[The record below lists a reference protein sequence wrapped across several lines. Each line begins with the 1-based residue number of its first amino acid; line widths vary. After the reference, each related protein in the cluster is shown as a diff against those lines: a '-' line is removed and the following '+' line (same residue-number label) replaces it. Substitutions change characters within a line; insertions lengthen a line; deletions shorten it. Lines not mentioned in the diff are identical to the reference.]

1 MCDRIFFAC
10 RSVLSPVAP
19 VFGVVAGTTAPGSPR
34 GGAFYAAGGKTYG
47 RRASLAL
54 ETRHFPDS
62 PDHPEFP
69 STVLGP
75 GDRYR
80 HVCVYKFGAR

>member
-1 MCDRIFFAC
+1 MLLRTVARCARLRRGC
-10 RSVLSPVAP
+10 RSDRTGLSPGKRVSCRRRQNLWP
-19 VFGVVAGTTAPGSPR
+19 PCFAG
-34 GGAFYAAGGKTYG
+34 
-47 RRASLAL
+47 L
-54 ETRHFPDS
+54 ETQHFPDS